1 MYEKNAVMTDLE
13 SAREYMEALFEQ
25 MRDKGVG
32 LYVDGETALPSE
44 AASPNT

>member
-32 LYVDGETALPSE
+32 LYVDRSE
-44 AASPNT
+44 ERRVGKEC